1 MSLSCFRGT
10 LVIRGSHKIGVDPL
24 YKHKKEEP
32 SMVKRTNIVKV
43 LTLVLALVLLSG
55 CNVDSSPQAP
65 EGRQEKHVY
74 KLGHAVNE
82 QHPYHLGAEKFKEIV
97 ERETEGMVEIKLYPN
112 NQLGSGERDLIEGLQ
127 LGTVNLV
134 VTSTGP
140 LSGFE
145 KKFMLFDF
153 PFLFRDKDHAYR
165 VLDGEIGDYVLGL
178 LENQGIKGLAWYE
191 NGFRHF
197 TNSKRAVTEPKD
209 VKDIKLR
216 TMENKVHMGI
226 WTALGATPSPMAWGE
241 VFTAL
246 QLGTVDGQENPIPII
261 YTHKLYEVQPFL
273 TLTGHVYSPAV
284 LLMEKDA
291 YDDLPEDY
299 KAIFTAAAKESGLLE
314 RDLITEMEDEQ
325 VALLEEAGME
335 ITLPDKAAFLEKT
348 MPVYEQY
355 RGELGEDAALL
366 DKIID
371 M

>member
-1 MSLSCFRGT
+1 
-10 LVIRGSHKIGVDPL
+10 
-24 YKHKKEEP
+24 
-32 SMVKRTNIVKV
+32 MVKRRKAAKF
-43 LTLVLALVLLSG
+43 LVILVTLVLLSG
-55 CNVDSSPQAP
+55 CSADNTPEAP
-65 EGRQEKHVY
+65 EGQQQEKQVY

-97 ERETEGMVEIKLYPN
+97 ERETKGAVEIRLYPN
-112 NQLGSGERDLIEGLQ
+112 NQLGSGERDLVEGLQ
-127 LGTVNLV
+127 LGTVDLV

-197 TNSKRAVTEPKD
+197 TNSKRQVVVPEDAKG
-209 VKDIKLR
+209 IKLR

-226 WTALGATPSPMAWGE
+226 WEALDAIPTPMAWGE

-246 QLGTVDGQENPIPII
+246 QQGTVDGQENPIPII
-261 YTHKLYEVQPFL
+261 YTHKIYEVQDYL

-284 LLMEKDA
+284 LLMADSI
-291 YDDLPEDY
+291 YDRLPEEY
-299 KAIFTAAAKESGLLE
+299 REIFVEAAKESGILE
-314 RDLITEMEDEQ
+314 RNLITEMEDQQ
-325 VALLEEAGME
+325 VALLEQAGMK
-335 ITLPDKAAFLEKT
+335 ITIPDKAAFLERT
-348 MPVYEQY
+348 MPIYQQY
-355 RGELGEDAALL
+355 RDELGEDAKLL
-366 DKIID
+366 DTIID